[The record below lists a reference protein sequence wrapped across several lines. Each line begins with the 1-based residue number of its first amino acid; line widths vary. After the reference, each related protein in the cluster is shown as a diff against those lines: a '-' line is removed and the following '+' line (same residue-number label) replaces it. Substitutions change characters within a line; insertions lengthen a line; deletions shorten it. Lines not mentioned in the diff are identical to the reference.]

1 MLAVLGVSLLCLA
14 ALWFA
19 AILPIY
25 RRPAPPRW
33 ANVPLVAELMTVGI
47 LSVGV
52 FGLAFLV
59 QFALTADLRHL
70 GLVAGLVDVAL
81 IVAVLAIAALLWRR
95 LRTAHDV
102 PGGTTPAA

>member
-1 MLAVLGVSLLCLA
+1 MSAVLGVSLLSLA

-19 AILPIY
+19 AILPVY

-33 ANVPLVAELMTVGI
+33 ATIALVAELMTVGI

-59 QFALTADLRHL
+59 QFALTAATQGFSLLD
-70 GLVAGLVDVAL
+70 GAL
-81 IVAVLAIAALLWRR
+81 VLAVVVGAGLLWRR
-95 LRTAHDV
+95 LPARRHVTAARG
-102 PGGTTPAA
+102 P